1 MNFNL
6 SFLSK
11 IEKIKNKNKDILQP
25 ENNFYRGAIPW
36 FLLCSEKK
44 KIIYISTSNRNLEN
58 YYAML
63 ENYYEL
69 LEKQKNI
76 LSKNSVNVSKK
87 QKVEN
92 NEENKKIIDIF
103 ENISQSKEDI
113 TGINIRLLDIL
124 KNHEKFILFVN
135 LQITLD
141 IFFEK
146 VKFFSFEIGKEYSF
160 PQILEFLME
169 NGYENSYLI
178 EKKGQ
183 YSRRGDI
190 LDIFPPDL
198 ENPVR
203 LEFFGDELESIRVFD
218 IDSQISVEKVEE
230 IKVFG
235 NLLSGNNYEL
245 IDLIDELKA
254 EDVTIVIENEELLD
268 YKMEEFILL
277 DRSREKTYRKRYE
290 NLKKKS
296 IFVKT
301 KNFSQEQIET
311 FKDKSKLEKLSKIE
325 NIYIFTNNYEKKMT
339 EFGQILTEKENQ
351 LEIEK
356 YELFEGFIFNDFD
369 KNLEKSENNFIVLT
383 DRELDGYI
391 YERKKKTTKAIKYK
405 KVNQIIEGDYVIHV
419 QYGVGIYKGIQTM
432 DERDYLKIKYADED
446 ILYIPV
452 EKLDRLEKYVSND
465 TEPKLFRLGTRGFKR
480 KRKKIEEDIQKFAA
494 ELIKIQA
501 KRQSQNG
508 FVYQKDTVWQEEFE
522 SNFPFEETEDQK
534 NAINDVKRDMESP
547 QIMDRIV
554 CGDVGYGKTEV
565 AMRAAFKAIDNGK
578 QVVMVAPTTV
588 LAEQHFERFKRRFE
602 NYPITIENLSR
613 LTKNKSKD
621 ILKNLKN
628 GIIDL
633 VIGTHRLLS
642 DDVQFNNLG
651 LLIIDEEQKFG
662 VKAKEKL
669 KAQREKLDVLTLTA
683 TPIPRTLNLAMLGIR
698 EISII
703 DTPPT
708 NRLPIITEVLDW
720 DEETVKL
727 AILRELSRDG
737 QVFYIYNDV
746 RNMKEKLKEL
756 KEMLPDFV
764 KIEFINGQ
772 LPPREIK
779 DKLLRFENGQFD
791 ILIASTIIEN
801 GIDVG
806 NANTI
811 LIENFTGL
819 GLSQVYQLKGRVGRS
834 NRQGYCYLLK
844 TRNVTKQG
852 KQKEES
858 MLKVEGIKSGGFQ
871 ISMEDLKIRGA
882 GEILGDKQHGT
893 IETFGYDLYIKM
905 LNEEI
910 RKQKGEFVEKIENVE
925 IILNERGFI
934 PETYI
939 QKDER
944 LNIYKRFAMI
954 ETNEE
959 LMELIEET
967 RDRFG
972 KIPEQMKKFILS
984 IKLKL
989 FAEKYKIQRIFETK
1003 KHYELYFLE
1012 NAKEEQAELNEKI
1025 EMKKVVKII
1034 DAVSPKGKV
1043 KEEEIINNL
1052 VVMKVKKADFLNIVR

>member
-1 MNFNL
+1 MEYGDCITTDRKIGRFYMNFNL
-6 SFLSK
+6 SFLNK
-11 IEKIKNKNKDILQP
+11 LKNKEKDILQS

-58 YYAML
+58 YYSML
-63 ENYYEL
+63 ENYYEMSENQESIL
-69 LEKQKNI
+69 KKIFKN
-76 LSKNSVNVSKK
+76 
-87 QKVEN
+87 
-92 NEENKKIIDIF
+92 NKKIIDIF
-103 ENISQSKEDI
+103 ENISQNKEDI

-124 KNHEKFILFVN
+124 KNQEQFILFVN

-141 IFFEK
+141 VFFEK
-146 VKFFSFEIGKEYSF
+146 VKFLSFEIGKEYSF
-160 PQILEFLME
+160 PQILDFLVE

-203 LEFFGDELESIRVFD
+203 LEFFGDELESIRFFD
-218 IDSQISVEKVEE
+218 IDSQISVEKIKE
-230 IKVFG
+230 IKIFG

-245 IDLIDELKA
+245 IELIDELKA
-254 EDVTIVIENEELLD
+254 EDITIVIENEELLD

-277 DRSREKTYRKRYE
+277 DRNREEIYRKRYE

-296 IFVKT
+296 IFVQT
-301 KNFSQEQIET
+301 KNFSQEQVET
-311 FKDKSKLEKLSKIE
+311 FRDKNRLEKLSKVE
-325 NIYIFTNNYEKKMT
+325 NVYIFTNNYEKKLA
-339 EFGQILTEKENQ
+339 EYGKILTEKENN

-356 YELFEGFIFNDFD
+356 YELFEGFIFNEN
-369 KNLEKSENNFIVLT
+369 KNNENNFLVLT

-391 YERKKKTTKAIKYK
+391 YERKKKTNKAIKYK

-419 QYGVGIYKGIQTM
+419 QYGVGIYKGIQTI

-465 TEPKLFRLGTRGFKR
+465 TEPQLFRLGTRGFKR

-501 KRQSQNG
+501 RRQSQNG
-508 FVYQKDTVWQEEFE
+508 FVYQKDTVWQEDFE
-522 SNFPFEETEDQK
+522 ANFPFEETEDQK
-534 NAINDVKRDMESP
+534 NAINDVKKDMESP

-613 LTKNKSKD
+613 LTKNKSKE
-621 ILKNLKN
+621 ILKNLKS

-633 VIGTHRLLS
+633 VIGTHRILS

-669 KAQREKLDVLTLTA
+669 KARREKLDVLTLTA

-720 DEETVKL
+720 DEETIKM

-746 RNMKEKLKEL
+746 KNMKEKLKEL

-764 KIEFINGQ
+764 KIEFI
-772 LPPREIK
+772 K
-779 DKLLRFENGQFD
+779 
-791 ILIASTIIEN
+791 
-801 GIDVG
+801 
-806 NANTI
+806 
-811 LIENFTGL
+811 
-819 GLSQVYQLKGRVGRS
+819 
-834 NRQGYCYLLK
+834 
-844 TRNVTKQG
+844 
-852 KQKEES
+852 
-858 MLKVEGIKSGGFQ
+858 
-871 ISMEDLKIRGA
+871 
-882 GEILGDKQHGT
+882 
-893 IETFGYDLYIKM
+893 
-905 LNEEI
+905 
-910 RKQKGEFVEKIENVE
+910 
-925 IILNERGFI
+925 
-934 PETYI
+934 
-939 QKDER
+939 
-944 LNIYKRFAMI
+944 
-954 ETNEE
+954 
-959 LMELIEET
+959 
-967 RDRFG
+967 
-972 KIPEQMKKFILS
+972 
-984 IKLKL
+984 
-989 FAEKYKIQRIFETK
+989 
-1003 KHYELYFLE
+1003 
-1012 NAKEEQAELNEKI
+1012 
-1025 EMKKVVKII
+1025 
-1034 DAVSPKGKV
+1034 
-1043 KEEEIINNL
+1043 
-1052 VVMKVKKADFLNIVR
+1052 